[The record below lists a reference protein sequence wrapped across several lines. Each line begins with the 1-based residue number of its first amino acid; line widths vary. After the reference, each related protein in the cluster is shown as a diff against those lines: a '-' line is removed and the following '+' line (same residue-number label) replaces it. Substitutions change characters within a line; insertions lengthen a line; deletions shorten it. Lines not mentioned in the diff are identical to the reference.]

1 MNPAEMS
8 LRLLLCSRLSEDQR
22 RLAEHYAQTDSGTGH
37 EKTDSSEGRESG
49 GLLRC
54 ARIVSDVL
62 GAESF
67 AVIGGLALSAFGYV
81 RVTLVADVSA
91 LKL

>member
-1 MNPAEMS
+1 MPGQILEQVMK
-8 LRLLLCSRLSEDQR
+8 
-22 RLAEHYAQTDSGTGH
+22 
-37 EKTDSSEGRESG
+37 KTDSSEGREAG

-54 ARIVSDVL
+54 SRIVSDVL
-62 GAESF
+62 GAESC